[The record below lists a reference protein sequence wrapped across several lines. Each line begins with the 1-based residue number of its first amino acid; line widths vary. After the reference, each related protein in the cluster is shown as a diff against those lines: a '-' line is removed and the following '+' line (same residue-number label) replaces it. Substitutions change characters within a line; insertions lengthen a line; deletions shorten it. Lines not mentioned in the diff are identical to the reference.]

1 LILLFT
7 MRFPR
12 LLGLWAVTPLLA
24 LAATPARPT
33 SLSPGTVIAQI
44 NGQPITLGEFESQR
58 AEKLFQAQH
67 AYYQAERKVLD
78 EFIGQALLAQ
88 QAQREHCSVDELLA
102 RHVNAT
108 LPPDPPEEA
117 LRVYYEGLDTTQPF
131 EAVREQ
137 IVAHLRQRRREKAQA
152 AYIQSLRE
160 QAKVVVSLAPP
171 KAEVELKDTPVR
183 GAAQAAVTVVE
194 FADYECPYCQ
204 QVNPDLQ
211 KLEAEYKGKLAF
223 AYKDTPLPSH
233 THAEKAAEAARC
245 AGVQGKYWEYH
256 DLLFASKQYQLAD
269 LKRQARQL
277 QLDGAAFDQCLDSGA
292 QAGAVKAQ
300 LAEFEKFGLT
310 GTPSFFINGRFL
322 SGAADY
328 ATLRGIVEQELA
340 AAGTTKESSP
350 QKGAASSAAPPA
362 SSGTPPPKAT
372 NAETP
377 R

>member
-1 LILLFT
+1 MKSTWRVGFWLL
-7 MRFPR
+7 
-12 LLGLWAVTPLLA
+12 TPLLA
-24 LAATPARPT
+24 AAAGPSRA
-33 SLSPGTVIAQI
+33 SLSPSTVIAQI
-44 NGQPITLGEFESQR
+44 NGQPITLGQFESQR

-78 EFIGQALLAQ
+78 EFIGQALLEQ
-88 QAQREHCSVDELLA
+88 QAQREHLSVEELLA
-102 RHVNAT
+102 RHVQNT

-137 IVAHLRQRRREKAQA
+137 IVAHLRQRRLEKAKT
-152 AYIQSLRE
+152 AYLQSLRE
-160 QAKVVVSLAPP
+160 QAKVLVSLAPP
-171 KAEVELKDTPVR
+171 KAEVTLQDTPIR
-183 GAAQAAVTVVE
+183 GAAQAPVTVVE

-211 KLEAEYKGKLAF
+211 KLEQEYQGKLAF
-223 AYKDTPLPSH
+223 AYKDTPLPMH
-233 THAEKAAEAARC
+233 VHAQKAAEAAHC

-269 LKRQARQL
+269 LKQHARQL
-277 QLDGAAFDQCLDSGA
+277 RLDGAAFDQCLDSGA

-300 LAEFEKFGLT
+300 LAEFEKFGLS

-328 ATLRGIVEQELA
+328 ATLRSMVEQELA
-340 AAGTTKESSP
+340 AATAGQSARPAKESSRGRAP
-350 QKGAASSAAPPA
+350 TSPAAAP
-362 SSGTPPPKAT
+362 GPKTT
-372 NAETP
+372 NAET